1 MEKEKVLKVVLIGAG
16 GRGLRVYSKH
26 LLNMQD
32 KYKLVAVAEPI
43 ESRRLAIKEAHNLPD
58 EMCFADWESLFER
71 GKIADVA
78 IIATMDRY
86 HYEPTMKAISL
97 HYDIMLEKPVSPDP
111 EECVNIEKHA
121 IEQGVKVMVTHG
133 LRYSVMYAVIK
144 EIIDQGRLGDII
156 SIDQEECVEKV
167 HQSHSYVRGNWGNS
181 RRSAFMLLA
190 KSCHDMDILQ
200 WLIGKKCKK
209 VQSFG
214 SLSHFRRENAPEG
227 SPEYCIEGCPQADTC
242 LYNAVKLYYDD
253 KENDWLRRASTG
265 EAFPTDEMVEKAIRT
280 TQFGKC
286 VYKCDNDVVDHQTVN
301 LLFEDDVTATFT
313 MCAFTNKGGRFI
325 HIMGTKGELR
335 GNTDGDS
342 QVSVTD
348 FVTGKTEIIPI
359 TFEGGHGGGD
369 IGMLNAL
376 YETLQGTY
384 KGNCVSSITTS
395 VDNHLIAF
403 AAEHSRLNNVV
414 VDLKEY
420 KEYLFDVQ

>member
-1 MEKEKVLKVVLIGAG
+1 MEEKKVLKVVLIGAG

-167 HQSHSYVRGNWGNS
+167 HQSHSFVRGNWGNS

>member
-167 HQSHSYVRGNWGNS
+167 HQSHSFVRGNWGNS